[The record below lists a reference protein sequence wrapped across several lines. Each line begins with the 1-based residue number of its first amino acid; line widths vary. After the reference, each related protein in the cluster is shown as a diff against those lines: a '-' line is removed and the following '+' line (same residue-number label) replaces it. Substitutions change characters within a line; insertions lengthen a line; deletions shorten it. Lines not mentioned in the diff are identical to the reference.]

1 MRALHEAASPQS
13 NMHHEPLQESDMKR
27 LALIAGV
34 AFILLGIAGFAGLI
48 PTLPMY
54 NAVLA
59 VAGVL
64 FIMFGIT
71 GRRAIVPARG
81 PGRDLRDLGGV

>member
-1 MRALHEAASPQS
+1 
-13 NMHHEPLQESDMKR
+13 MKR

-34 AFILLGIAGFAGLI
+34 AFILLGIAGFAGMI
-48 PTLPMY
+48 PTPPVY

-71 GRRAIVPARG
+71 GRRSIVP
-81 PGRDLRDLGGV
+81 PSSSGRDLRDLGGV

>member
-1 MRALHEAASPQS
+1 
-13 NMHHEPLQESDMKR
+13 MKK
-27 LALIAGV
+27 LALVAGIV
-34 AFILLGIAGFAGLI
+34 FLLAAVAGFAGMI
-48 PTLPMY
+48 AMLPMY

-71 GRRAIVPARG
+71 NHRAIVAPRG
-81 PGRDLRDLGGV
+81 PQDLRDLGGV

>member
-1 MRALHEAASPQS
+1 
-13 NMHHEPLQESDMKR
+13 MKR
-27 LALIAGV
+27 LALVAGV
-34 AFILLGIAGFAGLI
+34 VFLLLGIAGFAGTI
-48 PTLPMY
+48 ATQPMY

-64 FIMFGIT
+64 FILFGIT
-71 GRRAIVPARG
+71 PRRAIAPERG

>member
-1 MRALHEAASPQS
+1 
-13 NMHHEPLQESDMKR
+13 MKR

-34 AFILLGIAGFAGLI
+34 VFLLIGIAGFAGMI
-48 PTLPMY
+48 QTLPVY

-59 VAGVL
+59 AAGAI

-71 GRRAIVPARG
+71 NRRAIVAARA

>member
-1 MRALHEAASPQS
+1 
-13 NMHHEPLQESDMKR
+13 MKR

-34 AFILLGIAGFAGLI
+34 AFILLGIAGFAGMI

-54 NAVLA
+54 NAILA

-64 FIMFGIT
+64 FIIFGIT
-71 GRRAIVPARG
+71 GRRAMVPPTTTG
-81 PGRDLRDLGGV
+81 HDLRDLGGV

>member
-1 MRALHEAASPQS
+1 
-13 NMHHEPLQESDMKR
+13 MKK
-27 LALIAGV
+27 LALAAGV
-34 AFILLGIAGFAGLI
+34 LFLVAGIAGFAGLI
-48 PTLPMY
+48 ATLPMY

-71 GRRAIVPARG
+71 NRRAIIEPRG
-81 PGRDLRDLGGV
+81 SGRDLRDLGGI

>member
-1 MRALHEAASPQS
+1 MR
-13 NMHHEPLQESDMKR
+13 K
-27 LALIAGV
+27 LAIVAGV
-34 AFILLGIAGFAGLI
+34 VFLLAAIAGFAGLI
-48 PTLPMY
+48 ATLPIY

-64 FIMFGIT
+64 FILFGIT
-71 GRRAIVPARG
+71 NRRAIIEPRG

>member
-1 MRALHEAASPQS
+1 
-13 NMHHEPLQESDMKR
+13 MKR

-34 AFILLGIAGFAGLI
+34 IFLLLGIAGFAGMI
-48 PTLPMY
+48 ATLPMY

-64 FIMFGIT
+64 FILFGVT
-71 GRRAIVPARG
+71 NRRAIIPPRAT
-81 PGRDLRDLGGV
+81 GRDLRDLGGV